1 MDANYLTLRDAIIH
15 LYVNFGIA
23 EEEARTK
30 ILGFIK
36 SDLLLPLIDF
46 KGYAIISQDLN
57 KLKTP
62 YKDYY
67 QSFYIVGFLYN
78 SDLHKVLKGK
88 STLEYIDCSLSKV
101 YELTLCQPLET
112 RFTPSNLPKIHGY
125 SLTKNNLINISPN
138 EPLVNNEIIG
148 FADKQYLVAYNDFY
162 IDKVKLYELFGGKAH
177 RLPNDFELDKSS
189 ISNSSIF
196 PQNNNESEKINIL
209 NKKIEILNKRVD
221 ELTSTNNILNE
232 KLNQKSSSKNNKS
245 SRNQDDKV
253 ITMLALL
260 LSRKSNTLLIGKKP
274 NATQLAKAINEIA
287 DELVAKEDKY
297 GIKSAQ
303 RIRTAFNNSSD
314 LFTKFIEDEKMK
326 VDEL

>member
-36 SDLLLPLIDF
+36 NDLLLPLIDF
-46 KGYAIISQDLN
+46 KGYAIVSQKLN

-67 QSFYIVGFLYN
+67 QSFYIVGYLYN
-78 SDLHKVLKGK
+78 SDLHKVFKGK
-88 STLEYIDCSLSKV
+88 STLEYIDCSISKI

-125 SLTKNNLINISPN
+125 SLTKNNLVNISPN

-148 FADKQYLVAYNDFY
+148 FADKQYLVAYNDYY

-177 RLPNDFELDKSS
+177 RLPNDFELDKSD
-189 ISNSSIF
+189 IINSSSSH
-196 PQNNNESEKINIL
+196 QDNKEHEKIKDL
-209 NKKIEILNKRVD
+209 NNKIEILNKKVE
-221 ELTSTNNILNE
+221 ELTSINKILNE
-232 KLNQKSSSKNNKS
+232 KCNQKSSPKNNSS

-260 LSRKSNTLLIGKKP
+260 LSRESRTWLNGEKP
-274 NATQLAKAINEIA
+274 NAKQIGKSISDLADKVMHI
-287 DELVAKEDKY
+287 EDKY
-297 GIKSAQ
+297 GVKSAQ
-303 RIRTAFNNSSD
+303 RIRTAFNNSLE
-314 LFTKFIEDEKMK
+314 LFVKFKEVEKIK